1 MLLVGCQ
8 EGEIDLCRLDTR
20 VTQNAL
26 KCVDSAAIPQVA
38 DGEKVAQIVEF
49 EAREGVPT
57 V

>member
-38 DGEKVAQIVEF
+38 DGEKVAQIVIVSQ
-49 EAREGVPT
+49 RV